1 MKRFKPSNGEEY
13 HFSTSAGE
21 IGTAVW
27 QDNYS
32 DIQRYLLGNCFRT
45 IKETQAKINNDKAIA
60 AGRVVMVNVP
70 DGYEVDFI
78 RPSEQNSFRWSEVHF
93 KPIPPP
99 PPEVA
104 KIKVLRHK
112 QSGFYNDLLVSKD
125 GEWIRYEA
133 AEEIAKKL
141 EKLRDMFAPLSST
154 EALTSCNEL
163 TSIID
168 EIRGTN
174 EH

>member
-1 MKRFKPSNGEEY
+1 MKRFKPGNGEEY

-70 DGYEVDFI
+70 DGYEIDFI
-78 RPSEQNSFRWSEVHF
+78 RPSEHNNFRWSEVHF

-99 PPEVA
+99 LPPKEIVVKA
-104 KIKVLRHK
+104 YDEAIHGQPSPSRPWELIDDR
-112 QSGFYNDLLVSKD
+112 LLTKYYYTD
-125 GEWIRYEA
+125 E
-133 AEEIAKKL
+133 L
-141 EKLRDMFAPLSST
+141 EGL
-154 EALTSCNEL
+154 
-163 TSIID
+163 
-168 EIRGTN
+168 
-174 EH
+174 